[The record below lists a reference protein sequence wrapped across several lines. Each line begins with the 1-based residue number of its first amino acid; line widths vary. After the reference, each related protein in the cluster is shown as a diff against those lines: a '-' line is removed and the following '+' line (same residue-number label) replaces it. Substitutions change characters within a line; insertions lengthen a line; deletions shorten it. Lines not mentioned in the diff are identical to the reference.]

1 MKILYLFFLILAL
14 MISSAVAQEH
24 EEAPKQD
31 AAGQRGQRPRLM
43 EALGLSPEQIKEI
56 ARLNRERRPQMQSA
70 QQKLRE
76 SVRNLD
82 MAIYSD
88 SVSDSEFSSRLAE
101 HQIAQAEVARL
112 RFEGEFAMRKVLT
125 PEQLVR
131 FRDLRG
137 QFNASRERIQK
148 ERRLRNG
155 QHRFDRRRQG
165 QRPPAPPED

>member
-1 MKILYLFFLILAL
+1 
-14 MISSAVAQEH
+14 
-24 EEAPKQD
+24 
-31 AAGQRGQRPRLM
+31 
-43 EALGLSPEQIKEI
+43 
-56 ARLNRERRPQMQSA
+56 
-70 QQKLRE
+70 
-76 SVRNLD
+76 

-88 SVSDSEFSSRLAE
+88 SVSDYEFSSRLAE

-112 RFEGEFAMRKVLT
+112 RFEGELAMRKVLT

-155 QHRFDRRRQG
+155 QNRFDRRRQG